1 MRKKGEKAMNYFQT
15 LLKKTGYMSIIES
28 IVFALIGIILM
39 WKPEETLSIISYILG
54 GIFCIIGIA
63 KIIGYVQ
70 AKGKQDLYNYHLVY
84 GIMAIIIGII
94 TIAYSGTILS
104 VFRIIIG
111 VWIVY
116 SALVRGSTALKLRNL
131 NSRLWLYSL
140 IIAIAMC
147 ICGIYIIVNS
157 GAILF
162 TVGLAILIYAIMD
175 FIENILFL
183 KNTKNIF

>member
-1 MRKKGEKAMNYFQT
+1 MNYIQT
-15 LLKKTGYMSIIES
+15 LLKKTGYMNILES
-28 IVFALIGIILM
+28 IVFALIGIVLM
-39 WKPEETLSIISYILG
+39 WKPEETLSVISYVLG
-54 GIFCIIGIA
+54 GIFCVVGIA
-63 KIIGYVQ
+63 KIISYIQ

-84 GIMAIIIGII
+84 GIMAIVIGII

-111 VWIVY
+111 IWIVY
-116 SALVRGSTALKLRNL
+116 SALVRSSTALKLRNI
-131 NSRLWLYSL
+131 SSPLWLYSL

-147 ICGIYIIVNS
+147 ICGIYVIVNS

-162 TVGLAILIYAIMD
+162 TVGLAILVYAIMD

-183 KNTKNIF
+183 KNTKNMF

>member
-1 MRKKGEKAMNYFQT
+1 MNYFQT

-54 GIFCIIGIA
+54 GNFCIIGIA

-104 VFRIIIG
+104 
-111 VWIVY
+111 
-116 SALVRGSTALKLRNL
+116 
-131 NSRLWLYSL
+131 
-140 IIAIAMC
+140 
-147 ICGIYIIVNS
+147 
-157 GAILF
+157 
-162 TVGLAILIYAIMD
+162 
-175 FIENILFL
+175 
-183 KNTKNIF
+183 IF